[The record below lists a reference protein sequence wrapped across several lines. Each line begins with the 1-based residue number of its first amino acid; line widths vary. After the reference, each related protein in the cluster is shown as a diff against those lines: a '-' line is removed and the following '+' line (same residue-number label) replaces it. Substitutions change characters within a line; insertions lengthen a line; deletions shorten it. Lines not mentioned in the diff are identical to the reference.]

1 KGIVPKLLSGL
12 TVFLILICG
21 CQTNR
26 LTPGEELFNQAENL
40 EQQKSFSLAKVKY
53 LEALGVL

>member
-1 KGIVPKLLSGL
+1 VPKLLSGL

-40 EQQKSFSLAKVKY
+40 EQQKLFSLAKVKY

>member
-1 KGIVPKLLSGL
+1 MLSGL